1 MNGAAIDSQPNG
13 PMIDTDVFVVIENEN
28 DSYDFVTIDEDASYD
43 AVVIDISQ
51 DDFMNAITVD
61 FEPDSESDTFVSID
75 EDQIFVSDFTEEDLF
90 PDFDLL

>member
-1 MNGAAIDSQPNG
+1 MNWSDTNLQSND
-13 PMIDTDVFVVIENEN
+13 PMIDTDVFVVIEN
-28 DSYDFVTIDEDASYD
+28 DFYDFVAIDEDASYD
-43 AVVIDISQ
+43 AVVIDIPQ
-51 DDFMNAITVD
+51 NDFVNAITVD